1 MSANV
6 MSRAFRHLFAGSGG
20 KLYPEPSLQRIAA
33 AIAEGETMHLGQV
46 VFAVEPALPLHA
58 VVRGRTA
65 RDRAAHVFSH
75 LRVWDTEANNG
86 VLIYLLVADHR
97 IEILADRGLAARVGD
112 AQWRDVCALMES
124 RLTTGDA
131 EGAAIAGVQA
141 VSALLAAHFPRG
153 EGDATRNELSD
164 RPHVFD

>member
-1 MSANV
+1 MAANV
-6 MSRAFRHLFAGSGG
+6 LSRAFRHLFAGSGG

-33 AIAEGETMHLGQV
+33 AIAEGESTHRGQL

-58 VVRGRTA
+58 VIGGRTA
-65 RDRAAHVFSH
+65 RDRAGHVFSH

-97 IEILADRGLAARVGD
+97 IEILADRGLAARVD
-112 AQWRDVCALMES
+112 ETQWREVCELMES
-124 RLTTGDA
+124 RLKTGDA
-131 EGAAIAGVQA
+131 EAAAIAGVEA

-153 EGDATRNELSD
+153 EGDETRNELSD

>member
-1 MSANV
+1 MAADV
-6 MSRAFRHLFAGSGG
+6 ISRAFRHLFAGSGG

-33 AIAEGETMHLGQV
+33 AIADGEATHRGQV

-65 RDRAAHVFSH
+65 RDRAGHVFSH

-97 IEILADRGLAARVGD
+97 IEILADRGLAARVDD

-124 RLTTGDA
+124 RLKTGDA

-153 EGDATRNELSD
+153 EGDETRNELSD

>member
-1 MSANV
+1 MAANAV
-6 MSRAFRHLFAGSGG
+6 SRALRHLFAGSGS

-33 AIAEGETMHLGQV
+33 AIAEGETTHRGQV

-58 VVRGRTA
+58 VMRGRTA
-65 RDRAAHVFSH
+65 RERAGHVFSH

-97 IEILADRGLAARVGD
+97 IEILADRGLATRVGD
-112 AQWRDVCALMES
+112 AQWRDVCALIES
-124 RLTTGDA
+124 RLKTGDA

-153 EGDATRNELSD
+153 AGDATRNELSD

>member
-1 MSANV
+1 MPANAI
-6 MSRAFRHLFAGSGG
+6 SRAFRHLFAGSGG

-33 AIAEGETMHLGQV
+33 AIADGETMHRGQV

-58 VVRGRTA
+58 VIRGRTA
-65 RDRAAHVFSH
+65 RDRAGHVFSH

-112 AQWRDVCALMES
+112 AQWRDVCTLMES
-124 RLTTGDA
+124 RLKTGDA

-141 VSALLAAHFPRG
+141 VSALLATHFPRG
-153 EGDATRNELSD
+153 EGDETRNELSD